1 MPSISLELPMGK
13 WRLQWDSLALH
24 VNMRYSGLLLLGASS
39 IAWAGVAPAR
49 PTITPAPSID
59 LEELELRI
67 RQGDINLGSL
77 AEVLATGVPPSI
89 LALALTNVPAVS
101 RLLWSE
107 FLDSNTPSWFT
118 ALPTDVQGY
127 LSGEFGPTTTSSSSA
142 STSSAS
148 SSAPTVSETAVSAT
162 ADSGKPHGTGL
173 PLWAKIL
180 IGVAVPLLILALFAC
195 VILCLVRRRRR
206 RRMHKA
212 GAESRAPTPA
222 FIASSHRPRT
232 QQTTEHV
239 PLHSGHHSPPRTN
252 HETIEDHAA
261 TDEMVFAN
269 RHHSSSSDEYTT
281 PPDGHSYENIPPP
294 PVFGT
299 NHSAR
304 NSRQS
309 FSSLHSVPEVPEP
322 GAAHLGA
329 GIAPPP
335 RSPRRSSRE
344 FNQEFGNG
352 TGKRTSPLNPAQN
365 ATYARGDRLPVDPY
379 SAGQGIYAG
388 GSNPYPSRQD
398 GYEDY
403 RHENPFADPS
413 PPRERHMASGG
424 YRGAAHDEELFRPAN
439 WSQHYEQNWPL
450 TPSSAQRRDVPPR
463 VPVGG
468 RRNSWEMGDDPGHT
482 SY

>member
-1 MPSISLELPMGK
+1 
-13 WRLQWDSLALH
+13 
-24 VNMRYSGLLLLGASS
+24 MRYSGLLLLGASS

-49 PTITPAPSID
+49 PTITPAPSVD
-59 LEELELRI
+59 LDELELKI
-67 RQGDINLGSL
+67 RQGDIDLGSL
-77 AEVLATGVPPSI
+77 AAVLATGVPPSI

-101 RLLWSE
+101 RMLWSD

-127 LSGEFGPTTTSSSSA
+127 LSGEFGPTTTSASSA

-148 SSAPTVSETAVSAT
+148 TSSAPTMSETAVNAT
-162 ADSGKPHGTGL
+162 ANNGKPHGTGL
-173 PLWAKIL
+173 PLWGKIL
-180 IGVAVPLLILALFAC
+180 IGVAVPLFVLALFAC
-195 VILCLVRRRRR
+195 VIFCLVRRRRR

-222 FIASSHRPRT
+222 FISSSHHTRT
-232 QQTTEHV
+232 QHTAEHV
-239 PLHSGHHSPPRTN
+239 PLHSGHHSPPRHSDQMAMAN
-252 HETIEDHAA
+252 
-261 TDEMVFAN
+261 DEMVFSN
-269 RHHSSSSDEYTT
+269 RHHSSSSEEYTT
-281 PPDGHSYENIPPP
+281 PPDGHSYEDIPPP
-294 PVFGT
+294 PVFGAHHAASNSPT
-299 NHSAR
+299 R
-304 NSRQS
+304 NARQS
-309 FSSLHSVPEVPEP
+309 SSSLHSVPEVPEP

-335 RSPRRSSRE
+335 RSTRRSSRE

-388 GSNPYPSRQD
+388 GNNPYPSRND
-398 GYEDY
+398 GYENY
-403 RHENPFADPS
+403 RHENPFSDPS

-424 YRGAAHDEELFRPAN
+424 YRGAAHDQELFMPAN
-439 WSQHYEQNWPL
+439 WSNHYEQNWPL
-450 TPSSAQRRDVPPR
+450 TPQGVRKNDVPRR

-468 RRNSWEMGDDPGHT
+468 RRNSWEMGDDPGQRS